1 MRRIE
6 PAEPPGGGT
15 GAHPATRA
23 LCVSIHD
30 VAPATWPLC
39 LKLIEAL
46 REVDQ
51 FPVTWLVVPCFH
63 GDTRR
68 SLGVEAQLDYFQ
80 SEGHELALHGYTH
93 ADRRPPATSLG
104 ERFRRHIYTESEGEF
119 SALDA
124 DEARR
129 LLARGTE
136 WFIRRGWPSNGFV
149 APAWLLSKPAWQVLR
164 ASRFSYTTTFTRF
177 YNLPTGESLF
187 SPSLVY
193 TARNRAGRLFSPPA
207 ASTLAGLLS
216 GAPLVRLSLHPR
228 DALHPQL
235 VLHAQRLVEK
245 LLATRRPM
253 TKLAF
258 RRAYFHSQA
267 EHLTARAGAY

>member
-1 MRRIE
+1 MPPTDFAVGGAGPE
-6 PAEPPGGGT
+6 PL
-15 GAHPATRA
+15 RA

-46 REVDQ
+46 REVDL

-68 SLGVEAQLDYFQ
+68 SLGVEAQLDYFL
-80 SEGHELALHGYTH
+80 SEGHELALHGFTH
-93 ADRRPPATSLG
+93 ADRRPPATGWG
-104 ERFRRHIYTESEGEF
+104 ERFRRHVYTQSEGEF

-124 DEARR
+124 DEARQ
-129 LLARGTE
+129 LLARGAE
-136 WFIRRGWPSNGFV
+136 WFLRRGWPATGFV

-164 ASRFSYTTTFTRF
+164 SSRFAYTTTYARF
-177 YNLPTGESLF
+177 HSLRTGQSVF

-193 TARNRAGRLFSPPA
+193 TARNRAGRALSPPA
-207 ASTLAGLLS
+207 ASALS
-216 GAPLVRLSLHPR
+216 GVLAHAPLVRLGLHPR
-228 DALHPQL
+228 DALHPRL

-245 LLATRRPM
+245 LLTSRTPM
-253 TKLAF
+253 TKQAF
-258 RRAYFHSQA
+258 QRTYFRARTQDVP
-267 EHLTARAGAY
+267 ARVEVY

>member
-1 MRRIE
+1 MRPTDRGA
-6 PAEPPGGGT
+6 PAR
-15 GAHPATRA
+15 GADQPLRA

-39 LKLIEAL
+39 LRLIDAL
-46 REVDQ
+46 REVDL

-63 GDTRR
+63 GDARR
-68 SLGVEAQLDYFQ
+68 SLGVEAQLDYFL
-80 SEGHELALHGYTH
+80 SEGHELALHGFTH
-93 ADRRPPATSLG
+93 ADRRPAATGLRA
-104 ERFRRHIYTESEGEF
+104 RFLRHVYTQSEGEF
-119 SALDA
+119 SAVDA

-129 LLARGTE
+129 LLARGTQ
-136 WFIRRGWPSNGFV
+136 WFLRRGWPANGFV

-164 ASRFSYTTTFTRF
+164 ASRFAYTTTYARF
-177 YNLPTGESLF
+177 YSLPTGASVL

-207 ASTLAGLLS
+207 ASTLAALLA

-228 DALHPQL
+228 DALHPHL

-245 LLATRRPM
+245 LLAARTPM
-253 TKLAF
+253 TKHAF
-258 RRAYFHSQA
+258 RRAWFPTQA
-267 EHLTARAGAY
+267 QSLPARAGAY